1 MTDFLIPGGV
11 ALTIFGARFLRK
23 GLDRLFGNRM
33 LDRLASAGENPLQ
46 AMIAG
51 GIAGLMVPS
60 STGLS
65 LASLHLAGARNI
77 KIRRILLILLS
88 AHVGTT
94 LTVQLLAFN
103 LQGLAGLLLFV
114 GLVMFQ
120 FLRRE
125 FLRGIGQ
132 CLLSFG
138 FIFLAMRM
146 IGEGAR
152 AASGLPEVW
161 QILGILQGH
170 PLLIAVLAMI
180 LAVMLQ
186 SSTATLGL
194 LLAWTASGVA
204 EGGFILPW
212 VIGANLG
219 ISITTLLIGWG
230 SAEGRRIGFG
240 ALSVKLALAAPA
252 LLIPTLAAALLEA
265 TPGDLARRAAIL
277 HTAFNAAAVLVA
289 LGLGP
294 WIERWT
300 FFLVPRS
307 AEAGGI
313 REDAL
318 LDEALL
324 DTPALALSR
333 ASRQTLRLADHVRQM
348 FESFWVAY
356 QRRDTALA
364 LKLQSE
370 DDTVD
375 RMNLQISDYLSRIAN
390 ERNPDESRWQIS
402 LLSFCN
408 ELESVGD
415 IIDKNLCDLLLKMQ
429 AAGVGFAPEDRRS
442 LDEAYAAVLHRFEGV
457 CGLLTSRNRQDARAL
472 IVGKDVLN
480 EWFRGIQQSHYARM
494 SSSACPDANASA
506 FYLDLLTALR
516 RANSHLTAIAHSLG
530 AGDRRSRKAP
540 ARAAD
545 GARKAG

>member
-1 MTDFLIPGGV
+1 MTDFLIVGGV

-33 LDRLASAGENPLQ
+33 LERLASSGEKPLQ
-46 AMIAG
+46 AVAG
-51 GIAGLMVPS
+51 GVMAGLMVPS

-65 LASLHLAGARNI
+65 LASLHLASAHKI
-77 KIRRILLILLS
+77 KIRQILLILLS

-103 LQGLAGLLLFV
+103 LQGLAGLFLFV

-120 FLRRE
+120 FLKRE

-132 CLLSFG
+132 CLLSLG

-152 AASGLPEVW
+152 ATAGHPEVW
-161 QILGILQGH
+161 QILGILNGH

-180 LAVMLQ
+180 LAVLLQ

-194 LLAWTASGVA
+194 LLAWMASGVA
-204 EGGFILPW
+204 EGAFVLPW
-212 VIGANLG
+212 VIGANIG
-219 ISITTLLIGWG
+219 ISITTLMIGWG
-230 SAEGRRIGFG
+230 SADGRRIGFG
-240 ALSVKLALAAPA
+240 ALSVKLALALPLLFLPA
-252 LLIPTLAAALLEA
+252 LASILFEA
-265 TPGDLARRAAIL
+265 TPGDLARRAAML
-277 HTAFNAAAVLVA
+277 HTAFNAAAVLMA
-289 LGLGP
+289 LAMGS

-300 FFLVPRS
+300 FFLVPAS
-307 AEAGGI
+307 ADTDNH

-324 DTPALALSR
+324 ETPALALSR

-356 QRRDTALA
+356 QRRDASLA
-364 LKLQSE
+364 IKLQSE

-375 RMNLQISDYLSRIAN
+375 RMNLHISDYLSRISSD
-390 ERNPDESRWQIS
+390 RKPDEARWQIT

-415 IIDKNLCDLLLKMQ
+415 IIDKNLCDLLLKMK
-429 AAGVGFAPEDRRS
+429 AGGVCFAPEDSSS
-442 LDEAYAAVLHRFEGV
+442 LGEAYAVVLHRFEGV
-457 CGLLTSRNRQDARAL
+457 CGLLASRNRQDARAL
-472 IVGKDVLN
+472 IVGKDALN
-480 EWFRGIQQSHYARM
+480 EWFREIQQSHYARM
-494 SSSACPDANASA
+494 SCSTCPDANASA

-516 RANSHLTAIAHSLG
+516 RANSHLTAIAHSLAG
-530 AGDRRSRKAP
+530 AGERKSRKAP
-540 ARAAD
+540 V
-545 GARKAG
+545 KNL